1 LAIESVKEPA
11 TVLIVDDGPL
21 NVDLLEQELGAAGY
35 RTLSATSGEEALAA
49 AAKSRPDLILL
60 DVMMDGIDGYEVC
73 KRLKASEATR
83 AIPVVFLTALAET
96 FEKVRAFGAGAVDY
110 LTKPFETEELLARVG
125 VHIALR
131 REIEAHRKADATIHC
146 LVEEI
151 RSDRDA
157 IVGDSP
163 ALRRVLALAAQ
174 VAPTD
179 STVLIQGETGT
190 GKELVAQA
198 IHDRSPRRERPL
210 VRINCAALPRDLV
223 ESELFGHEKGAFTGA
238 VQQRRGRFEL
248 ADGGTLLLDEVGEL
262 PLEAQAKLLRVLQEH
277 EFERVGGARS
287 LRADVRVIAATNRD
301 LQAQIAA
308 GDFRSDLYY
317 RLNVFPIAMPPLRE
331 RRDDIPRLVQHFA
344 AKAARKLGK
353 TLKGIAPAFIEQASA
368 YDWPGNIR
376 ELENLIERAMIMSD
390 GTRLD
395 ATELF
400 SRASPSDKASP
411 AAQADATLEEIERA
425 HIRRV
430 LERTRWAIEGERGA
444 ARLLRLNPR
453 TLLGRL
459 RKLGIRKAS

>member
-1 LAIESVKEPA
+1 MAIESVNAAA
-11 TVLIVDDGPL
+11 TVLIVDDEPL

-190 GKELVAQA
+190 GKELVARA

-301 LQAQIAA
+301 LQAQVAA
-308 GDFRSDLYY
+308 GGFRSDLYY

-353 TLKGIAPAFIEQASA
+353 TLEGIAPAFIEQASA

-395 ATELF
+395 AIELF
-400 SRASPSDKASP
+400 SKASPSDKASP
-411 AAQADATLEEIERA
+411 AAQADATLDEIERA

-444 ARLLRLNPR
+444 ARLLGLNPS
-453 TLLGRL
+453 TLRGRL
-459 RKLGIRKAS
+459 RKLGIRKTS